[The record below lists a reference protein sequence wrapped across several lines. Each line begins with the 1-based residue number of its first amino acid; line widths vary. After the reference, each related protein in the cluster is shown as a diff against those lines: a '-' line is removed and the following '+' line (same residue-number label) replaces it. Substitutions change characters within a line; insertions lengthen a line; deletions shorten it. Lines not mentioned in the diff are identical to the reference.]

1 MVRIFSGLFKC
12 RPNNRSSIY
21 LISLILFLF
30 SAYLISAPDRWGGS
44 PSLAASL
51 PNGFTEALVAG
62 GMLSPTAMALAP
74 DGRIFVCQQ
83 GGQLRVIKNN
93 ALLPTPF
100 VSISVNSSGE
110 RGLLGVAFDPYF
122 AANQY
127 VYVYYTTSSSPIHN
141 RVSRFTAN
149 GDTAVPGSE
158 VALLD
163 LSGVGTRENHN
174 GGALHFGPDNK
185 LYIAVGDNQDDV
197 QAQSLNDTFGK
208 ILRINSDGTI
218 PPDNPFF
225 NQTTGNNRAIWVLG
239 VRNPFT
245 FNFQNGTGRM
255 FINDVG
261 NAAREEINDGI
272 AGSNYGWPNCEG
284 PCNPPNPSFRDP
296 VYFYQNTGDEC
307 AITGGAF
314 YNPATALF
322 PAQYTGKYFFADYCG
337 GWIKVLD
344 PSNNSVSDF
353 ASGLRFPVDLQVGP
367 DGSFYYLQRGYS
379 SNEGQLWRIQ
389 FTGSQTPTITQHPVN
404 RTVGIGQSA
413 TFSVAASGTLPLS
426 YQWRRNGTSIPSAN
440 SASYTINSVTA
451 GDNGAR
457 FSCFVS
463 NAFGNALSNEA
474 VLTVI
479 SNQPPTANITQPTNG
494 TLYSGGQTI
503 NFAGTGTD
511 PEQGTLPASA
521 FTWEVVFHHDTHTH
535 PFIAPFSGVTGGSF
549 VIPATGHTETDVWY
563 RIRLTVTDA
572 AGLTHTAFRDVFPR
586 TVTITLASN
595 PSGLQLTLNG
605 QPVTTPF
612 STTSVVGVERAI
624 GAITPQ
630 VIGGTTFQFSS
641 WSDGGAATHPINT
654 PSTNTT
660 YTATFTEA
668 AGLQYYPLS
677 RPIRL
682 LDTRPGEPACNA
694 PGSPLV
700 AGVPRTQIAQT
711 NCYGLS
717 IPANATAIV
726 GNATVVNNLPGA
738 QPGFVT
744 LYPAGASRPTVSN
757 LNYTAGQIIPNS
769 FTVALGANGDF
780 NIYATSNTHFIVDIT
795 GYYAPPGAG
804 GLYFH
809 PLPRPIRLLDTRPGE
824 SACHAPGDPLNGG
837 VTSTEQASGVCD
849 GITIPQNAQAIV
861 GNATVVNTTQQG
873 GYVTLY
879 PTGEQLPIVSNLN
892 YTAGQ
897 IIPNALTVGLGS
909 GGSFNIFPSGNTH
922 FIVDVTG
929 YFSPDATDVN
939 GEGLLFYSL
948 PIPIRLLDTRPGEPA
963 CTAPATEITPGAP
976 RTQQAWGTCDGINIP
991 NNAQAIVGN
1000 GTVVNLD
1007 SDSGYITLY
1016 PNGVTRPTV
1025 SNMNFLPNQI
1035 IPNAFMVKLGSN
1047 GRFNIFASSSTH
1059 FIVDLSG
1066 YFAP

>member
-1 MVRIFSGLFKC
+1 MST
-12 RPNNRSSIY
+12 
-21 LISLILFLF
+21 
-30 SAYLISAPDRWGGS
+30 PDRWRGS
-44 PSLAASL
+44 PSFAATL
-51 PNGFTEALVAG
+51 PNGFTEALLAG
-62 GMLSPTAMALAP
+62 GISSPTAMALAP

-83 GGQLRVIKNN
+83 SGQLRVFKNN
-93 ALLPTPF
+93 VLLPTPF
-100 VSISVNSSGE
+100 VSISVDSSGE
-110 RGLLGVAFDPYF
+110 RGLLGIAFDPSF
-122 AANQY
+122 AANRY

-163 LSGVGTRENHN
+163 LSPVGTRENHN

-185 LYIAVGDNQDDV
+185 LYIAVGDNQDEF
-197 QAQSLNDTFGK
+197 QAQSLNNLFGK

-218 PPDNPFF
+218 PFDNPFF
-225 NQTTGNNRAIWVLG
+225 NQTTGNNRAIWALG

-245 FNFQNGTGRM
+245 FNFQNGTGRI

-261 NAAREEINDGI
+261 NSEWEEINDGMP
-272 AGSNYGWPNCEG
+272 GSNYGWPSCEG
-284 PCNPPNPSFRDP
+284 PCTPPNPNFRDP
-296 VYFYQNTGDEC
+296 IYSYQNSEASC
-307 AITGGAF
+307 AITGGTF
-314 YNPATALF
+314 YNPTTVLF
-322 PAQYTGKYFFADYCG
+322 PAQYVGKYFFADYCG

-344 PSNNSVSDF
+344 PSNNSVSNF
-353 ASGLRFPVDLQVGP
+353 ASGLRFPVDLQVGS
-367 DGSFYYLQRGYS
+367 DGSFYYIQRGD
-379 SNEGQLWRIQ
+379 SNDDGQLWRIQ
-389 FTGSQTPTITQHPVN
+389 FTGSQTPAITQHPAN
-404 RTVGIGQSA
+404 RTVGVGQSA
-413 TFSVAASGTLPLS
+413 TFSVAASGTPPLS
-426 YQWRRNGTSIPSAN
+426 YQWRRNGANIPSAN
-440 SASYTINSVTA
+440 SASYTINSVTTA
-451 GDNGAR
+451 DNNAR

-463 NAFGNALSNEA
+463 NSFGNALSNEA

-494 TLYSGGQTI
+494 ALYSGGQTI
-503 NFAGTGTD
+503 NFAGAGTD
-511 PEQGTLPASA
+511 PEQGNLPPGA
-521 FTWEVVFHHDTHTH
+521 FTWEVIFHHDAHTH

-549 VIPATGHTETDVWY
+549 VIPTTGHTETNVWY

-572 AGLTHTAFRDVFPR
+572 AGFTHTVFHDVFPR
-586 TVTITLASN
+586 IVTITLASN

-612 STTSVVGVERAI
+612 STTSVVGVERSL
-624 GAITPQ
+624 GAVTPQ
-630 VIGGTTFQFSS
+630 IMGGTTFEFSS
-641 WSDGGAATHPINT
+641 WSDGGASTHSINT
-654 PSTNTT
+654 PATNTT
-660 YTATFTEA
+660 YTAAFIPA
-668 AGLQYYPLS
+668 QGLQYYPLP

-682 LDTRPGEPACNA
+682 LDTRPGEPACDT

-700 AGVPRTQIAQT
+700 AGVPRTEVAQT
-711 NCYGLS
+711 NCDGLS
-717 IPANATAIV
+717 IPASAVAIV

-744 LYPAGASRPTVSN
+744 LYPTGAQRPTVSN
-757 LNYTAGQIIPNS
+757 LNYTAGQVIPNS
-769 FTVALGANGDF
+769 FTVALGASDAF
-780 NIYATSNTHFIVDIT
+780 NIYATSSTHMLVDIT

-824 SACHAPGDPLNGG
+824 PACDTPGASLNGG
-837 VTSTEQASGVCD
+837 VSYTEQASGTCD

-892 YTAGQ
+892 YIAGQ
-897 IIPNALTVGLGS
+897 VIPNAFAVRLGA

-922 FIVDVTG
+922 FIVDITG
-929 YFSPDATDVN
+929 YFSPDASDVN
-939 GEGLLFYSL
+939 GEGLLFYPLPL
-948 PIPIRLLDTRPGEPA
+948 PIRRLDTRPGEPA
-963 CTAPATEITPGAP
+963 CNAPGMEITPSAP
-976 RTQQAWGTCDGINIP
+976 RAQQAWGNCGGINIP

-1016 PNGVTRPTV
+1016 PTGVTRPTA

-1035 IPNAFMVKLGSN
+1035 IPNAFMVKLSANGS
-1047 GRFNIFASSSTH
+1047 FNIFASSSTH